1 MLFLKESEV
10 HQVLDVKDMPEMVE
24 LIDQV
29 YRQKAAKQA
38 SEHKRV
44 TVDYPP
50 NEGYYS
56 DLAIRSLF
64 GILPEMNASAVRV
77 YSTYHKNKVTEQGPR
92 KLDYTAASEV
102 LLLFRCRPVHEI
114 IAIMSQYRLMYVRTG
129 APTGVATRYMSRKD
143 SRILGVV
150 GAGHLAIWQIA
161 AAAAV
166 RSFEV
171 VRVYSPTPE
180 KREAIARRASEEL
193 GLNCR
198 AVSSAKEAVTD
209 ADVVITV
216 TNSNRPVIDAAWLKP
231 GVHVNAVARGETGLD
246 TFSRA
251 DWIACSYRD
260 QILYDS
266 PAFLPVPEV
275 LSSGLRKP
283 DDFRDLDEYVVD
295 ESFLTRRGRNDISLF
310 LSQGVGL
317 WDTAVGKW
325 VYEKACKQGLGQELF
340 F

>member
-1 MLFLKESEV
+1 
-10 HQVLDVKDMPEMVE
+10 
-24 LIDQV
+24 
-29 YRQKAAKQA
+29 
-38 SEHKRV
+38 
-44 TVDYPP
+44 
-50 NEGYYS
+50 
-56 DLAIRSLF
+56 
-64 GILPEMNASAVRV
+64 
-77 YSTYHKNKVTEQGPR
+77 
-92 KLDYTAASEV
+92 
-102 LLLFRCRPVHEI
+102 
-114 IAIMSQYRLMYVRTG
+114 MYVRTG

-143 SRILGVV
+143 CRILGVV

-166 RSFEV
+166 RSFEE

-216 TNSNRPVIDAAWLKP
+216 TNANSPVIDAAWLKP

-260 QILYDS
+260 QIFTIHRPFFLY
-266 PAFLPVPEV
+266 PKCCLA
-275 LSSGLRKP
+275 GC
-283 DDFRDLDEYVVD
+283 
-295 ESFLTRRGRNDISLF
+295 ESRAIFETSTSMWSMKVF
-310 LSQGVGL
+310 
-317 WDTAVGKW
+317 
-325 VYEKACKQGLGQELF
+325 
-340 F
+340 